1 MKLLFVQEA
10 VYLEY
15 DGELYSSRI
24 NYETYW
30 NRFLQHFDGVTVVA
44 RAKQVNELPIGY
56 FKSTGDKVRFVAL
69 NYYNGLLGFYKQ
81 KKFLLDK
88 INHAVANHSAF
99 VLRIP
104 GPIGALAYK
113 VLKRK
118 NLKYVVEVVGD
129 PFEVASS
136 LPLFFPLRFIYKIS
150 GYHEMKKIVGNAA
163 AAIYV
168 TEHTLQSRY
177 PINNNAFEGTS
188 SNVIIKDEYLLN
200 DTSERKRKIISL
212 QTRLHNKNAARVK
225 IGTVGMLYSIK
236 SPLEIVQSAS
246 LMINAG
252 LNIEV
257 NFVGEGP
264 LLNDIQKLAKQLNIE
279 DRINCVGVLPSG
291 QAVFNFLDTL
301 DLYIQF
307 SKTEGLPRAMVE
319 AMARG
324 CPVIAS
330 KVGGIPELISEDL
343 LVKSGDYKA
352 LFKKVSWLLNNTS
365 KIDKAIDDNI
375 CTAKKF
381 LDTQLSAKRFSFY
394 SRVYNMYKTHEK
406 YNYV

>member
-15 DGELYSSRI
+15 NGELYSSRI

-30 NRFLQHFDGVTVVA
+30 NRFLPHFDTVTVVA
-44 RAKQVNELPIGY
+44 RAKKVQTLPAGY
-56 FKSTGDKVRFVAL
+56 FRSTGDKVRFVSL
-69 NYYNGLLGFYKQ
+69 NYYNGPIEFYKQ
-81 KKFLLDK
+81 RKFLLKK
-88 INHAVANHSAF
+88 INHATANHSVF

-104 GPIGALAYK
+104 GPIGALTYK
-113 VLKRK
+113 ILEKK
-118 NLKYVVEVVGD
+118 KLKYVVEVVGD
-129 PFEVASS
+129 PFEVANS
-136 LPLFFPLRFIYKIS
+136 LPLFFPLKFIYKIF
-150 GYHEMKKIVGNAA
+150 GYYEMKKIVGNAA

-168 TEHTLQSRY
+168 TEHFLQSRY
-177 PINNNAFEGTS
+177 PTARHALEATA
-188 SNVIIKDEYLLN
+188 SNVIIKDEYLLS
-200 DTSERKRKIISL
+200 DTSKRKRKIASL
-212 QTRLHNKNAARVK
+212 QTRLHNMNAERIK

-236 SPLEIVQSAS
+236 SPLEIVKAAR

-279 DRINCVGVLPSG
+279 DRIYCIGILPAG
-291 QAVFNFLDTL
+291 PAVFNFLDTL

-330 KVGGIPELISEDL
+330 KVGGIPELICKDL
-343 LVKSGDYKA
+343 LVSSGDYNA
-352 LFKKVSWLLNNTS
+352 LFKKVLSFLNDTS
-365 KIDKAIDDNI
+365 SIEKAIDDNI
-375 CTAKKF
+375 LTARKF
-381 LDTQLSAKRFSFY
+381 LDTELTAKRFNFY
-394 SRVYNMYKTHEK
+394 SKVYNMYKKNEK
-406 YNYV
+406 HNYV